1 MTADGPENYE
11 RYQVPSIFEPLARL
25 FLEQLAL
32 RPGQRIL
39 DVACGTGIVGRL
51 AAPVVGVTGR
61 IVGVD
66 INAGMLA
73 IARRNSPAGS
83 APMEW
88 REGDASALPC
98 ADAEFDAVLCQQG
111 LQFFDDR
118 PAALREM
125 HRALA
130 PGGLLAICVWRA
142 IEHSPCHL
150 AIAAAL
156 ARHAGAAVAQRFQAP
171 FGFGD
176 ADALRAVLTDAGF
189 SNVEVRSA
197 VVMRDLL
204 TPEVSIPGLLA
215 STPVGPAVAALDAAV
230 REALVDEVAAALA
243 AYRNH
248 DGLTVPQATHMAL
261 ARK

>member
-1 MTADGPENYE
+1 M
-11 RYQVPSIFEPLARL
+11 
-25 FLEQLAL
+25 
-32 RPGQRIL
+32 
-39 DVACGTGIVGRL
+39 
-51 AAPVVGVTGR
+51 
-61 IVGVD
+61 
-66 INAGMLA
+66 
-73 IARRNSPAGS
+73 
-83 APMEW
+83 
-88 REGDASALPC
+88 
-98 ADAEFDAVLCQQG
+98 
-111 LQFFDDR
+111 
-118 PAALREM
+118 
-125 HRALA
+125 
-130 PGGLLAICVWRA
+130 
-142 IEHSPCHL
+142 
-150 AIAAAL
+150 
-156 ARHAGAAVAQRFQAP
+156 AQRFQAP